1 MVPSKEGMRLFFAK
15 NIYPCATEPYLVDD
29 HGADNDDIVEGEE
42 EPEILAVE
50 PDIQLM
56 EGWITIQRTFLLGK

>member
-1 MVPSKEGMRLFFAK
+1 MGPFSRGSEEILLTE
-15 NIYPCATEPYLVDD
+15 NIYPCATEHDLVDD

-42 EPEILAVE
+42 DPEILAVE

-56 EGWITIQRTFLLGK
+56 EERNTIKRF

>member
-1 MVPSKEGMRLFFAK
+1 MRLFFAK

-29 HGADNDDIVEGEE
+29 HGADNDDIVEGVE

-56 EGWITIQRTFLLGK
+56 EGWITIQRF